1 MPMRKF
7 DLVVIGA
14 GPGGYVA
21 AIRAAQLGLRVA
33 VLERDKPGGVCVNWG
48 CIPSKAIL
56 KSADLYQQMKNA
68 AAYGIVVKGLSVDY
82 GEVIRRSRKVSEKM
96 SRGVSFLFRKN
107 GIELIAGNA
116 VISSP
121 TAVRAGDEEI
131 GAGKILVAVGTAVR
145 GLPGIEPDGETVLTS
160 DDALAQETMPGSVV
174 VLGGGAVGVEFAYIY
189 RTFGADVSVVE
200 MEDQLLPRT
209 DRDVAK
215 ELEKSFQKQG
225 IRVLT
230 GAPAK
235 SLDKAAGEL
244 TVSREGKEE
253 RLPAEKFLVAV
264 GRKPLTEGLGLE
276 ACGVK
281 LTKGYVDVD
290 ATLRTACPTIYAIG
304 DVIGGMLLAHEA
316 SAEGVA
322 AAEIIAGHET
332 QAPDRD
338 NIPACIFCQPEVAT
352 IGLSEEEAK
361 RRGIP
366 VKVSKF
372 PFTALGRAV
381 ASGHTEG
388 FVKMVAEERYG
399 EVIGCHIIGHG
410 ASDLIAEIGLARTL
424 EATFHEIGKT
434 VHAHPTLPEAI
445 REAALMLGGEAID
458 I

>member
-1 MPMRKF
+1 MRTF

-33 VLERDKPGGVCVNWG
+33 VVERDRPGGVCVNWG

-56 KSADLYQQMKNA
+56 KSADLYRQMQNA
-68 AAYGIVVKGLSVDY
+68 ADYGITVKELSLDY
-82 GEVIRRSRKVSEKM
+82 GQVIRRSRKVAERM
-96 SRGVSFLFRKN
+96 SKGVSFLFRKN
-107 GIELIAGNA
+107 GIEMIAANA
-116 VISSP
+116 KVLSP
-121 TAVRAGDEEI
+121 TTVKAGDEEI
-131 GAGKILVAVGTAVR
+131 GAKNILLAVGTAVR
-145 GLPGIEPDGETVLTS
+145 GLPGIAPDGMTVLTS
-160 DDALAQETMPGSVV
+160 DDALAQETIPGSVV

-189 RTFGADVSVVE
+189 RTFGAEVAVVE

-209 DRDVAK
+209 DREVAK
-215 ELEKSFQKQG
+215 ELEKSFKKQG

-230 GAPAK
+230 SAPAK
-235 SLDKAAGEL
+235 GLDKAAGAL
-244 TVSREGKEE
+244 VVSTGGKEE
-253 RLPAEKFLVAV
+253 KLPAEKFLVAV
-264 GRKPLTEGLGLE
+264 GRKPLTDGLGLE

-281 LTKGYVDVD
+281 LTKGYIDVD
-290 ATLRTACPTIYAIG
+290 DSLRTACPTIYAIG

-322 AAEIIAGHET
+322 AAEIIAGRT
-332 QAPDRD
+332 VRPPDRD
-338 NIPACIFCQPEVAT
+338 RIPSCIFCQPEVAT
-352 IGLSEEEAK
+352 VGLSEEEAK
-361 RRGIP
+361 KRGIK
-366 VKVSKF
+366 VLVSKF

-410 ASDLIAEIGLARTL
+410 ASDIIAELGLARTL
-424 EATFHEIGKT
+424 EATYHEIGKT

>member
-1 MPMRKF
+1 MKRF

-21 AIRAAQLGLRVA
+21 AIRGAQLGMRVA
-33 VLERDKPGGVCVNWG
+33 VVERDRPGGVCVNWG

-56 KSADLYQQMKNA
+56 QCAGLYQEMKGA
-68 AAYGIVVKGLSVDY
+68 QAYGISCQGLSVDFA
-82 GEVIRRSRKVSEKM
+82 EVIRRSRKVAERM
-96 SRGVSFLFRKN
+96 SRGVAYLFRKN
-107 GIELIAGNA
+107 NIELFAGNA
-116 VISSP
+116 TISSP
-121 TAVRAGDEEI
+121 TIVRAGAEDLE
-131 GAGKILVAVGTAVR
+131 AGRILVATGTAVR
-145 GLPGIEPDGETVLTS
+145 GLPGIEPDGKSVITS
-160 DDALAQETMPGSVV
+160 DDALAGETLPRSVI

-189 RTFGADVSVVE
+189 RTFGAEVTVVE
-200 MEDQLLPRT
+200 MMDQLLPRV
-209 DRDVAK
+209 DKEVAG
-215 ELEKSFQKQG
+215 ELAKSFRKQG
-225 IRVLT
+225 IRVMTSAAAKGLDRGKGT
-230 GAPAK
+230 LSVSAGGAQEAL
-235 SLDKAAGEL
+235 S
-244 TVSREGKEE
+244 
-253 RLPAEKFLVAV
+253 AEKILVAV

-276 ACGVK
+276 ACGVELDRGFIK
-281 LTKGYVDVD
+281 VDQSFC
-290 ATLRTACPTIYAIG
+290 TACPTVYAIG

-322 AAEIIAGHET
+322 AVEMMAGHAT
-332 QAPDRD
+332 ARPDPDR
-338 NIPACIFCQPEVAT
+338 IPACIYCRPEVAT
-352 IGLSEEEAK
+352 IGLSEEEAQ

-410 ASDLIAEIGLARTL
+410 APDLISEISLARTV
-424 EATFHEIGKT
+424 EATFREIGKT
-434 VHAHPTLPEAI
+434 VHPHPTLPEAI

>member
-1 MPMRKF
+1 MRKF

-33 VLERDKPGGVCVNWG
+33 VVERDKPGGVCVNWG

-68 AAYGIVVKGLSVDY
+68 AAHGIVVKGLSVDY
-82 GEVIRRSRKVSEKM
+82 GEVIRRSRKVAEKM

-121 TAVRAGDEEI
+121 TTVRVGDEEI

-145 GLPGIEPDGETVLTS
+145 GLPGIEPDGKTVLTS

-189 RTFGADVSVVE
+189 RTFGADVAVVE

-209 DRDVAK
+209 DREVAK
-215 ELEKSFQKQG
+215 ELEKSFRKQG

-235 SLDKAAGEL
+235 ALDKAAGTL
-244 TVSREGKEE
+244 TVAVGGREEK
-253 RLPAEKFLVAV
+253 LPAEKFLVAV

-281 LTKGYVDVD
+281 LSKGTIEVD
-290 ATLRTACPTIYAIG
+290 ASLRTACPTIYAIG

-332 QAPDRD
+332 RPPDRD
-338 NIPACIFCQPEVAT
+338 KIPACIFCQPEVAT

-361 RRGIP
+361 RRGIK
-366 VKVSKF
+366 VLVSKF

-410 ASDLIAEIGLARTL
+410 ASDLIAELGLALTL
-424 EATFHEIGKT
+424 EATFHEIGRT

>member
-1 MPMRKF
+1 MRTF

-33 VLERDKPGGVCVNWG
+33 VVERDRPGGVCVNWG

-56 KSADLYQQMKNA
+56 KSAGLYQEMKEA

-82 GEVIRRSRKVSEKM
+82 REVIRRSRKVADRM
-96 SRGVSFLFRKN
+96 SKGVGFLFRKN
-107 GIELIAGNA
+107 KIELIAANA
-116 VISSP
+116 VVTSP
-121 TAVRAGDEEI
+121 TTIRAGEEEI

-145 GLPGIEPDGETVLTS
+145 GLPGIEPDGKTVLTS
-160 DDALAQETMPGSVV
+160 DDALAQEEMPGSVV

-189 RTFGADVSVVE
+189 RTFGADVTVVE

-209 DRDVAK
+209 DREVAK
-215 ELEKSFQKQG
+215 ELEKSFRKQG

-230 GAPAK
+230 SAPAK
-235 SLDKAAGEL
+235 GLDKAAGTL
-244 TVSREGKEE
+244 TVTTGGKEE
-253 RLPAEKFLVAV
+253 RLAAEKFLVAV

-281 LTKGYVDVD
+281 LGKGYIEVDD
-290 ATLRTACPTIYAIG
+290 SFRTACPSIYAIG
-304 DVIGGMLLAHEA
+304 DIIGGMLLAHEA

-332 QAPDRD
+332 RLPDRD
-338 NIPACIFCQPEVAT
+338 KIPACIFCQPEVAT
-352 IGLSEEEAK
+352 LGLSEEEAK
-361 RRGIP
+361 KRGIP
-366 VKVSKF
+366 VQVAKF

-424 EATFHEIGKT
+424 EATFHEIGRT

>member
-1 MPMRKF
+1 MRTF

-33 VLERDKPGGVCVNWG
+33 VVERDRPGGVCVNWG

-56 KSADLYQQMKNA
+56 KSADLYRQMQNA
-68 AAYGIVVKGLSVDY
+68 ADYGIAVKGLSVDY
-82 GEVIRRSRKVSEKM
+82 AQVIRRSRKVAERM
-96 SRGVSFLFRKN
+96 SKGVSFLFRKN
-107 GIELIAGNA
+107 GIEMIAANA

-121 TAVRAGDEEI
+121 TTVKAGGEEI
-131 GAGKILVAVGTAVR
+131 GAGNILVSVGTAVR
-145 GLPGIEPDGETVLTS
+145 GLPGIEPDGITVLTS
-160 DDALAQETMPGSVV
+160 DDALAQETIPGSVV

-189 RTFGADVSVVE
+189 RTFGAEVAVVE

-209 DRDVAK
+209 DREVAK
-215 ELEKSFQKQG
+215 ELEKSFKKQG

-230 GAPAK
+230 SAPAK
-235 SLDKAAGEL
+235 GLDKAAGAL
-244 TVSREGKEE
+244 IVSTGGKEE
-253 RLPAEKFLVAV
+253 KLPADKFLVAV
-264 GRKPLTEGLGLE
+264 GRKPLTDGLGLE

-281 LTKGYVDVD
+281 LTKGYIDVD
-290 ATLRTACPTIYAIG
+290 DSLRTACPTIYAIG

-322 AAEIIAGHET
+322 AAEIIAGLT
-332 QAPDRD
+332 VRPPDRD
-338 NIPACIFCQPEVAT
+338 RIPSCIFCQPEVAT
-352 IGLSEEEAK
+352 VGLSEEEAK
-361 RRGIP
+361 KRGIP

-399 EVIGCHIIGHG
+399 EVIGCHIIGYG
-410 ASDLIAEIGLARTL
+410 ASDIIAELGLARTL
-424 EATFHEIGKT
+424 EATYHEIGKT

>member
-1 MPMRKF
+1 MRTF

-33 VLERDKPGGVCVNWG
+33 VVERDRPGGVCVNWG

-56 KSADLYQQMKNA
+56 KSADLYRQMQNA
-68 AAYGIVVKGLSVDY
+68 ADHGITVKGLSVDY
-82 GEVIRRSRKVSEKM
+82 GQVIRRSRKVAERM
-96 SRGVSFLFRKN
+96 SKGVSFLFRKN
-107 GIELIAGNA
+107 GIEMIAANA

-121 TAVRAGDEEI
+121 TTVRAGDEEI
-131 GAGKILVAVGTAVR
+131 GAKNILVAVGTAVR
-145 GLPGIEPDGETVLTS
+145 GLPGIAPDGKTVLTS
-160 DDALAQETMPGSVV
+160 DDALAQESIPGSVV

-189 RTFGADVSVVE
+189 RTFGADVAVVE

-209 DRDVAK
+209 DREVAK
-215 ELEKSFQKQG
+215 ELEKSFKKQG

-230 GAPAK
+230 SAPAK
-235 SLDKAAGEL
+235 GLDKAAGAL
-244 TVSREGKEE
+244 IVSTGGKEE
-253 RLPAEKFLVAV
+253 KLPAEKFLVAV
-264 GRKPLTEGLGLE
+264 GRKPLTDGLGLE

-281 LTKGYVDVD
+281 LTKGYIDVD
-290 ATLRTACPTIYAIG
+290 DSLRTACPTIYAIG

-322 AAEIIAGHET
+322 AAEIVAGLT
-332 QAPDRD
+332 VRPPDRD
-338 NIPACIFCQPEVAT
+338 RIPSCIFCQPEVAT
-352 IGLSEEEAK
+352 VGLTEEEAK
-361 RRGIP
+361 KRGIA

-410 ASDLIAEIGLARTL
+410 ASDIIAELGLARTL
-424 EATFHEIGKT
+424 EATYHEIGKT

>member
-1 MPMRKF
+1 MRKF

-33 VLERDKPGGVCVNWG
+33 VVERDKPGGVCVNWG

-121 TAVRAGDEEI
+121 TTVRVGDEEI

-145 GLPGIEPDGETVLTS
+145 GLPGIEPDGKTVLTS

-189 RTFGADVSVVE
+189 RTFGADVAVVE

-209 DRDVAK
+209 DREVAK

-235 SLDKAAGEL
+235 SLDKAAREL
-244 TVSREGKEE
+244 TVSLKGKEE

-264 GRKPLTEGLGLE
+264 GRKPLTEGLGLD

-281 LTKGYVDVD
+281 LSKGYVDVD
-290 ATLRTACPTIYAIG
+290 ASLRTACPTIFAIG

-332 QAPDRD
+332 KAPDRD
-338 NIPACIFCQPEVAT
+338 KIPACIFCQPEVST

-361 RRGIP
+361 RRGIK
-366 VKVSKF
+366 VLVSKF

-410 ASDLIAEIGLARTL
+410 ASDLIAELGLALTL
-424 EATFHEIGKT
+424 EATFREIGKT

>member
-1 MPMRKF
+1 MRKF

-21 AIRAAQLGLRVA
+21 AIRAAQLGLKVA
-33 VLERDKPGGVCVNWG
+33 VVERDRPGGVCVNWG
-48 CIPSKAIL
+48 CIPSKSIL

-82 GEVIRRSRKVSEKM
+82 REVIRRSRKVAERM
-96 SRGVSFLFRKN
+96 SKGVGFLFRKN
-107 GIELIAGNA
+107 GIELVAANA
-116 VISSP
+116 VVSSP
-121 TAVRAGDEEI
+121 TTVKAGDEEI
-131 GAGKILVAVGTAVR
+131 GAGAILVAVGTAVR
-145 GLPGIEPDGETVLTS
+145 GLPGIEPDGKTVLTS
-160 DDALAQETMPGSVV
+160 DDALAQEEMPGSVV

-189 RTFGADVSVVE
+189 RTFGAEVTIVE

-209 DRDVAK
+209 DREVAR
-215 ELEKSFQKQG
+215 ELEKSFRKQG

-230 GAPAK
+230 SAPAK
-235 SLDKAAGEL
+235 ALDKAAGTL
-244 TVSREGKEE
+244 TVTREGKEE
-253 RLPAEKFLVAV
+253 KVSAGKFLVAV

-276 ACGVK
+276 ACGVR
-281 LTKGYVDVD
+281 LEKGYVQVD
-290 ATLRTACPTIYAIG
+290 ASLRTSCPTIYAIG

-322 AAEIIAGHET
+322 AAEIIAGRET
-332 QAPDRD
+332 RPPDRD
-338 NIPACIFCQPEVAT
+338 RIPACIFCQPEVAT
-352 IGLSEEEAK
+352 VGLSEEEAK
-361 RRGIP
+361 RRGIA

-410 ASDLIAEIGLARTL
+410 ASDLIAELGLARTL
-424 EATFHEIGKT
+424 EATFHEIGRT